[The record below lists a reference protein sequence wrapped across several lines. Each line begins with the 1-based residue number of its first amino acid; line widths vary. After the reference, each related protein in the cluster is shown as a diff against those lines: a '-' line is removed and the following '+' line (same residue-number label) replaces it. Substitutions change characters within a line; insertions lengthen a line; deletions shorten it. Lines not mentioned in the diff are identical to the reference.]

1 MRTMT
6 SPETAPPIFR
16 RRLVWPAAV
25 RAGTLLGAAV
35 LVFGLFAA
43 APIAAQTPGGS
54 LLAKA
59 AQKSGKPFKEC
70 DECPE
75 MVAIPSG
82 NYWMGRDDGKSVET
96 PAVPV
101 AVIKPFA
108 LSRYEVTW
116 DEWLACV
123 EAGPCTHI
131 PSDHHWGRGR
141 QPIMNITWQDAQDY
155 VGFLRARTGQPYRLP
170 VEAEWE
176 YAARAGTDTFF
187 PWGDEA
193 GTYNANCRK
202 CGTPWDGQ
210 GNAPVGTFKPN
221 AFGLYDMH
229 GNVWE
234 WTEDCWNPTHDGA
247 PTIAR
252 ARTDGDCE
260 RRVIRSGSWYYI
272 PRLMA
277 STYRDRHPA
286 KLFSYNIGIR
296 VARDLD

>member
-6 SPETAPPIFR
+6 STGTAISIARPR
-16 RRLVWPAAV
+16 PA
-25 RAGTLLGAAV
+25 RAAALAFAGALLLG
-35 LVFGLFAA
+35 LAA
-43 APIAAQTPGGS
+43 APASAQTPGGS

-75 MVAIPSG
+75 MVVIPPG

-101 AVIKPFA
+101 AILKSFA
-108 LSRYEVTW
+108 LSRFEITW
-116 DEWLACV
+116 DQWLACV

-170 VEAEWE
+170 AEAEWE

-202 CGTPWDGQ
+202 CGTPWDGH

-234 WTEDCWNPTHDGA
+234 WTEDCWSPTHDGA

-252 ARTDGDCE
+252 PSTDGDCE

>member
-1 MRTMT
+1 MT
-6 SPETAPPIFR
+6 STGTAISTAR
-16 RRLVWPAAV
+16 RRPRHIVALAF
-25 RAGTLLGAAV
+25 AGALLLG
-35 LVFGLFAA
+35 LAA
-43 APIAAQTPGGS
+43 APGAPATAQTPGGS

-75 MVAIPSG
+75 MVVIPPG

-101 AVIKPFA
+101 AILKSFA
-108 LSRYEVTW
+108 LSRFEITW
-116 DEWLACV
+116 DQWLACV

-170 VEAEWE
+170 AEAEWE

-234 WTEDCWNPTHDGA
+234 WTEDCWSPTHDGA

-252 ARTDGDCE
+252 PRTDGDCE

>member
-1 MRTMT
+1 MT

-43 APIAAQTPGGS
+43 TPIAAQTPGGS

-101 AVIKPFA
+101 AVLKPFA